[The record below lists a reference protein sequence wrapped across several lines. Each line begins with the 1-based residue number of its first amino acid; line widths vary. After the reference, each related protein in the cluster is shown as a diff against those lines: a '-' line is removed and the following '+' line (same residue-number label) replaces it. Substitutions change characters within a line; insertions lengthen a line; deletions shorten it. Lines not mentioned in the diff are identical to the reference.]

1 MLDVEGLIW
10 MLKKKGFQNCF
21 AFTSKPRNKVAPAS
35 HAADDWADLS
45 ELEFQRA
52 LQTLTLPELEGMA
65 NRRRHLQAP
74 ELRSWSE
81 VQRNAILARKYE
93 LERSK

>member
-10 MLKKKGFQNCF
+10 MLKRKGLQKCF
-21 AFTSKPRNKVAPAS
+21 TLTSQPRNKVAPAL

-52 LQTLTLPELEGMA
+52 LQTLTLPELEGLA

-81 VQRNAILARKYE
+81 VQRNAILSRKYE
-93 LERSK
+93 LEREK

>member
-1 MLDVEGLIW
+1 
-10 MLKKKGFQNCF
+10 MLKNKGLQNCF
-21 AFTSKPRNKVAPAS
+21 AFTSKTKNQSAPVS
-35 HAADDWADLS
+35 RHTNDWADLS

-52 LQTLTLPELEGMA
+52 LQTLTLLELEGLA

-81 VQRNAILARKYE
+81 GQRNAILARKYE
-93 LERSK
+93 LERKK

>member
-10 MLKKKGFQNCF
+10 MLKRKGLQKCF
-21 AFTSKPRNKVAPAS
+21 TLTSQPRNKVAPAL

-52 LQTLTLPELEGMA
+52 LQTLTLPELEGLA

-81 VQRNAILARKYE
+81 VQRNAILARKYKLE
-93 LERSK
+93 LKK

>member
-10 MLKKKGFQNCF
+10 MLKRKGLQKCF
-21 AFTSKPRNKVAPAS
+21 TFTSQPRNKVAPAL

-52 LQTLTLPELEGMA
+52 LQTLTLLELEGMS

-74 ELRSWSE
+74 DLKVWSE
-81 VQRNAILARKYE
+81 AQRNAILARKYE
-93 LERSK
+93 LEREK

>member
-10 MLKKKGFQNCF
+10 MLKRKGLQRCF
-21 AFTSKPRNKVAPAS
+21 TLTSQPRNKVAPAL

-52 LQTLTLPELEGMA
+52 LQTLTLPELEGMS

-81 VQRNAILARKYE
+81 GQRNAILARKYE
-93 LERSK
+93 LERKK